1 MASQNAGQSAS
12 ACDGHG
18 QPGMHD
24 IGATSREPPGMS
36 LHLYVRRREDMYE
49 GLRQAWS
56 QRLVE
61 AADAAETRHAPQVDD
76 DAVTSSSAEPE
87 STTAPTAHAT
97 PQTHPPGWELALY
110 ALILLGVDVPG
121 AGESTYDQLVMRLVF
136 PEKELGLCGARI
148 SSGRQAL
155 MVWSLAS
162 QRTKMASS
170 KLSVLFSFDLHT
182 HKVVSTRHH
191 LLPWQI

>member
-1 MASQNAGQSAS
+1 M
-12 ACDGHG
+12 
-18 QPGMHD
+18 P
-24 IGATSREPPGMS
+24 RLP
-36 LHLYVRRREDMYE
+36 

-97 PQTHPPGWELALY
+97 PQTDPPGWELALY

-121 AGESTYDQLVMRLVF
+121 AGESTDDQLVMRLVF

-182 HKVVSTRHH
+182 RGGMSNGRDGLRRLCCSSTQTKVVSTRHH